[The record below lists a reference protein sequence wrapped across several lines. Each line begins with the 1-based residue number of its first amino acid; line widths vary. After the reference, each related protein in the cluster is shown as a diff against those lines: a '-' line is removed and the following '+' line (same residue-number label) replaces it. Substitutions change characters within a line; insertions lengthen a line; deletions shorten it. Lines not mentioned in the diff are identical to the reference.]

1 MNHEEQDELWTLLG
15 KARQPEVPAFFAAK
29 VMRAVREAAEPKPG
43 ILAWLRMRWYLPVA
57 AGACAAVIAIL
68 AMHHSAPPVT
78 KTVSQTAASDPLE
91 GIAVAAA
98 ATPGVV
104 PSFDAL
110 LASEDNSIWLA
121 GDPSSLY

>member
-15 KARQPEVPAFFAAK
+15 KARQPKPSAFFAAN
-29 VMRAVREAAEPKPG
+29 VLRAVRVVRAEDSQAEPKPG
-43 ILAWLRMRWYLPVA
+43 ILAWLRAKWVLPVTT
-57 AGACAAVIAIL
+57 GACAAVLAFLALRPAATIA
-68 AMHHSAPPVT
+68 PTP
-78 KTVSQTAASDPLE
+78 DPLE

-98 ATPGVV
+98 ATPEIV
-104 PSFDAL
+104 PSFGGL